1 MARTQQPPFEY
12 SFEERENVLIMDLTD
27 WSGETEGMN
36 QSEADWLSRASKSQ
50 ITAAVTEF
58 SADMTLGRETQN
70 HLAKEWSENGHEADI
85 EKLAFVSEGLKA
97 RAVSANLDVPQEIKT
112 FGSLDEAVEWARE

>member
-1 MARTQQPPFEY
+1 MSQTQPTPFEY
-12 SFEERENVLIMDLTD
+12 SFDQRDSVLVLDLTD
-27 WSGETEGMN
+27 WSGETEGMDEA
-36 QSEADWLSRASKSQ
+36 EADWLSRASRPQ
-50 ITAAVTEF
+50 ISAAVTEF
-58 SADMTLGRETQN
+58 SADMSLGRETQN

-112 FGSLDEAVEWARE
+112 FGSVEEAVEWAQE

>member
-1 MARTQQPPFEY
+1 MAPAQQTPFEY
-12 SFEERENVLIMDLTD
+12 SFDERENVLIMDLTD
-27 WSGETEGMN
+27 WSGETEGMD
-36 QSEADWLSRASKSQ
+36 QSEADWLSRASESK

-58 SADMTLGRETQN
+58 SPDMNLGRETQD

-112 FGSLDEAVEWARE
+112 FGSVEEAVEWARE